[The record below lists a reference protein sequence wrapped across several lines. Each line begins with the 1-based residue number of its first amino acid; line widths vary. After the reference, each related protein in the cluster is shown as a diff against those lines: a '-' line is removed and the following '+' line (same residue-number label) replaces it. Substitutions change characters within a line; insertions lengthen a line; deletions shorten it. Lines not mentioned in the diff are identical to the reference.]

1 MLTGRFGDTTGR
13 PYIEGRLILPRL
25 EIRGDISFCVDTG
38 ADRSLLH
45 PGDGERMG
53 IDYTKLTGETES
65 VGVGGICHSFVEPAL
80 LVFSEPKRFLYVYI
94 IDLAISPP
102 SLDIM
107 DLPSLLGRD
116 ILDRWRMIYHPA
128 KKRLTFD
135 VVSADVTVPIPA

>member
-25 EIRGDISFCVDTG
+25 KIKGDISFCVDTG

-65 VGVGGICHSFVEPAL
+65 VGVGGICHNFVEPAL
-80 LVFSEPKRFLYVYI
+80 LAFSEPKRFLYVYI
-94 IDLAISPP
+94 IPLAIAPAAP
-102 SLDIM
+102 DIM

-116 ILDRWRMIYHPA
+116 ILDQWRMTYHPI
-128 KKRLTFD
+128 KKRLTFH
-135 VVSADVTVPIPA
+135 VISADVTVPIPP

>member
-65 VGVGGICHSFVEPAL
+65 VGVGGIRHSFVEPAL